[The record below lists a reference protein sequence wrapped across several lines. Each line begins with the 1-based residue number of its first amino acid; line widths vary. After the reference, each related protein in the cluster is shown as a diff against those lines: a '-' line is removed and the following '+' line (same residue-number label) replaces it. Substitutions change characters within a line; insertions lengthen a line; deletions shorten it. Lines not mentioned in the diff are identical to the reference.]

1 MGIFWAVIHINDII
15 PCPRRIVRCIQLGCL
30 FQVNNYHIYDHI
42 LKKKQIREKTPYIK
56 RQCYMHYSFITPY
69 IKRQCYMYYSF
80 ILNTTNIFMNK
91 KTKVVVVKITDYWF
105 LTTCSWSILK
115 EQHVEINTKIH
126 FHI

>member
-56 RQCYMHYSFITPY
+56 RQCYMHYSFI
-69 IKRQCYMYYSF
+69 
-80 ILNTTNIFMNK
+80 LNTTNIFMNK
-91 KTKVVVVKITDYWF
+91 KTKVVVVKITDY
-105 LTTCSWSILK
+105 
-115 EQHVEINTKIH
+115 
-126 FHI
+126 